1 MDILVILQHALLL
14 CALAQCKANST
25 RSDLIGSVPRG
36 HPSSPMAT
44 YALPVSHTKWII
56 LVLGIVLLSC
66 SCTLSSLYTPGC

>member
-14 CALAQCKANST
+14 CALAQCKANVST

-44 YALPVSHTKWII
+44 YALPVRHTKWII
-56 LVLGIVLLSC
+56 LVLGIVFALMQLY
-66 SCTLSSLYTPGC
+66 SLYTPGC